1 MFGRRRP
8 ILGAAVLVG
17 ASRSAARHE
26 VERQAERD
34 AQVQMAA
41 DRSAE
46 KRLLEEKERER
57 RTQMAIEEAMAKER
71 VRTDTAE
78 NLAYR
83 SDPMPTGY
91 VNTNQ
96 MGSAPPY
103 TAYGPST
110 GEQQCAQAK
119 FCSNCGY
126 ECAREDKFCSRCGR
140 KKLNKE

>member
-1 MFGRRRP
+1 M
-8 ILGAAVLVG
+8 LVG

-34 AQVQMAA
+34 AQARIAA

-57 RTQMAIEEAMAKER
+57 RTQMAIEEALAKER
-71 VRTDTAE
+71 ARTEPAE
-78 NLAYR
+78 NSVHR
-83 SDPMPTGY
+83 SDVMPAGQ

-110 GEQQCAQAK
+110 GEQQGARAK
-119 FCSNCGY
+119 FCPNCGY
-126 ECAREDKFCSRCGR
+126 ECAREDKFCGRCGQKR
-140 KKLNKE
+140 LSKDQERIQRTDGL